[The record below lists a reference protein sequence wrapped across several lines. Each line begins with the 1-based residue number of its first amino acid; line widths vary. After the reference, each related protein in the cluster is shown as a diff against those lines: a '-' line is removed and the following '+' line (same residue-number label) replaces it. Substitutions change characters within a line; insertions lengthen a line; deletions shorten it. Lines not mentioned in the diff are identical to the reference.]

1 MKKDYRAVASVT
13 ALFLSSTHPTNLIT
27 YNINTMK
34 HLYLILT
41 ITLFT
46 ISMNAQIQLSVEGY
60 GNYEASLAAFGAN
73 DPCNFPTIEAEL
85 VLIDDGTENRLGC
98 VPYNDP
104 RLEGQF
110 AVVQR
115 GTCDFWEK
123 TIQAQNNDAVA
134 VVICN
139 TDPALRHMA
148 DHPDADGIDIPT
160 ILITS
165 MACQQLMT
173 DLENGEALPTRIEPK
188 LPELNPNV
196 SIVWGDQAGQG
207 EFDGGLN
214 GWRVE
219 DCTIE
224 NEGNTVQELSWFWT
238 DLGIEDWFGVQV
250 NSYSRC
256 NGVVGYD
263 ATQWNIDNGNLDIP
277 SNYPNHSCALISP
290 VIDLSNA
297 QGGLNLQFWQVAIS
311 LNGNNNPAD
320 PVSRFFVSTDGGQT
334 FGLPTYVSGSN
345 TQNDVL
351 SSQLKRYAMPELIGE
366 EEVVLKFEFFGDFYA
381 WYLDDVYFLD
391 NPTPKFNT
399 QFYPY
404 PTNAM
409 TPCYLTENLTGIAE
423 SFYLNDSSNYAM
435 EINLEGPESFDFELE
450 AQDTNGDA
458 KYCGTNTIRPEAP
471 GQYTIDMYMTKDNAP
486 VDSSRFRVQKNFR
499 ITDLVWSKDPGM
511 VNEVIRPAADSGW
524 VWGSVFTVPENYS
537 GSEYILGAEF
547 GFELVDS
554 IDGSRQFVSFEML
567 EWTDTNDDDRVQ
579 LEERNSLGGGF
590 VQFSYRDGIDGEMTT
605 YNFEEE
611 QTIDPIPLEAG
622 KHYILA
628 VTWQNSERKLNMMGY
643 SGLDYNGMKYM
654 YRECLEKDRY
664 VDVIG
669 VGPTSINGTWS
680 TAGWN
685 SKIVPA
691 MRLLL
696 NRRSCVVNSEE
707 LKADNLSLKFSPNPA
722 TDQIAISLG
731 YRSMDHI
738 QSLSVYDVSGQLIIH
753 TRYENTPSLPL
764 SLEVRDLEPGM
775 YYLQLQTGSGVH
787 IGKFV
792 VQR

>member
-1 MKKDYRAVASVT
+1 MIRAVASVT
-13 ALFLSSTHPTNLIT
+13 ALFLSYLHLTNLIT
-27 YNINTMK
+27 YIFNTMK
-34 HLYLILT
+34 HLYLIFF
-41 ITLFT
+41 ITLFAT
-46 ISMNAQIQLSVEGY
+46 STNAQVQLSVDSY
-60 GNYEASLAAFGAN
+60 GDYEASLAAFGIN
-73 DPCNFPTIEAEL
+73 DPCNFPPIEADL

-104 RLEGQF
+104 RIEGNI

-148 DHPDADGIDIPT
+148 DHPDAEGIDIPS

-165 MACQQLMT
+165 MACELLMT
-173 DLENGEALPTRIEPK
+173 DLENGEALPASIQPDFPQ
-188 LPELNPNV
+188 LSPNV

-224 NEGNTVQELSWFWT
+224 NEGNTVEELSWFWT
-238 DLGIEDWFGVQV
+238 DLAIEDWFGVQM

-256 NGVVGYD
+256 NGVAGYD
-263 ATQWNIDNGNLDIP
+263 ATQWNIDNGNLDNP
-277 SNYPNHSCALISP
+277 NNYPNHSCSLISP

-297 QGGLNLQFWQVAIS
+297 GGDLNLQFWQIAIS
-311 LNGNNNPAD
+311 LNGNNNPGD
-320 PVSRFFVSTDGGQT
+320 PVTRFFVSTDGGQT
-334 FGLPTYVSGSN
+334 FGMPTYVSGSN
-345 TQNDVL
+345 PQNDAL
-351 SSQLKRYAMPELIGE
+351 SSQLERYFMPELAGE
-366 EEVVLKFEFFGDFYA
+366 DEVVLKFEFFGDFYA
-381 WYLDDVYFLD
+381 WYIDDVYFTS
-391 NPTPKFNT
+391 NISPKFNT

-423 SFYLNDSSNYAM
+423 SFYINDSSDYNM
-435 EINLEGPESFDFELE
+435 EINLEGPERFDFELE
-450 AQDTNGDA
+450 VEDTNGDA

-471 GQYTIDMYMTKDNAP
+471 GQYAIDMYMTENGAP

-511 VNEVIRPAADSGW
+511 VNELIRPAADSGW

-537 GSEYILGAEF
+537 GSEFILGAEF

-554 IDGSRQFVSFEML
+554 IDSRQQFVSFEML

-579 LEERNSLGGGF
+579 LDERSSLGGGF
-590 VQFSYRDGIDGEMTT
+590 VEFSYRDGIDGEMNS
-605 YNFEEE
+605 YNFNNL
-611 QTIDPIPLEAG
+611 QNIDPIPLEAG

-628 VTWQNSERKLNMMGY
+628 VTWQNDNRKLNMMGY
-643 SGLDYNGMKYM
+643 TGLNYDGMQYM
-654 YRECLEKDRY
+654 YRECLGKDRY

-669 VGPTSINGTWS
+669 VGQSSINGTWS
-680 TAGWN
+680 TAGWS
-685 SKIVPA
+685 SKTVPA
-691 MRLLL
+691 MRLVL
-696 NRRSCVVNSEE
+696 NRRSCVVNNGEIGAT
-707 LKADNLSLKFSPNPA
+707 KNPSLKLSPNPA
-722 TDQIAISLG
+722 SDRIAISLG
-731 YRSMDHI
+731 ESFTENVQAVSI
-738 QSLSVYDVSGQLIIH
+738 YDLSGQLKQR
-753 TRYENTPSLPL
+753 TVFEGTQSLPI
-764 SLEVRDLEPGM
+764 SLDIGQWQQGV
-775 YYLQLQTGSGVH
+775 YLVQLQTESGLR